1 MNAIKQSIRTEESHT
16 GTVLIKFEKN
26 PFSVRILI
34 RPTPRAYGLLQVD
47 SQDGKTSI
55 IQYRGA
61 DLKNLSTFRKFLQS
75 QGFTFTGNT
84 TDFKLFKLFLFS
96 SVKE

>member
-1 MNAIKQSIRTEESHT
+1 MDTIKHSIRTEESHT

-26 PFSVRILI
+26 QFSVRILI
-34 RPTPRAYGLLQVD
+34 RPTSRAYGLLQVNP
-47 SQDGKTSI
+47 QDGKTSI

>member
-1 MNAIKQSIRTEESHT
+1 MDTIKHSIRTEESHT

-34 RPTPRAYGLLQVD
+34 RPTSRAYGLLQVN
-47 SQDGKTSI
+47 SQEGKTSI
-55 IQYRGA
+55 IQYRSA